1 MQTYTLR
8 EAALLL
14 GLSRSVITRL
24 VDSGFVTPERG
35 PSREYRFSFQDLV
48 LLRTAQG
55 LKAAQITP
63 RRIVSSL
70 RRLREQLPE
79 HLPLSGLRIGAI
91 GNEVVV
97 RDGGTPWH
105 ADSGQLLFDFEL
117 PAGDGPRVSAS
128 VRTLGPRLRPG
139 VSTADPAPA
148 PVPDTSIAAAAN
160 EADTAATADRW
171 FHRAAQLEAGD
182 AAAAEAA
189 YRRAIAAAPQH
200 ADAYLNLGV
209 LLGEQG
215 RHAEAVALYR
225 RGLKAGIGSALL
237 HFNLA
242 VALEDLHQPTAAA
255 AAYEQCLALEPSMAD
270 AHFNLA
276 RLHDLQGQAR
286 LAIRHYSAYRRL
298 KGSGA
303 PRGPRGR

>member
-1 MQTYTLR
+1 MRTYTLR

-24 VDSGFVTPERG
+24 VDSGFVTPARG
-35 PSREYRFSFQDLV
+35 PRREYRFSFQDMV

-55 LKAAQITP
+55 LQAAQIAP
-63 RRIVSSL
+63 RRIVQSL
-70 RRLREQLPE
+70 RRLRERLPE
-79 HLPLSGLRIGAI
+79 NLPLSGLRIGAV

-105 ADSGQLLFDFEL
+105 ADSGQLLFDFDL
-117 PAGDGPRVSAS
+117 PAGNGPRASAT
-128 VRTLGPRLRPG
+128 VRMLGSRPRPG

-148 PVPDTSIAAAAN
+148 PVPDTSNATAAN
-160 EADTAATADRW
+160 EADSAAAAERW
-171 FHRAAQLEAGD
+171 FHRAVQLEARD
-182 AAAAEAA
+182 APAAEAA
-189 YRRAIAAAPQH
+189 YRRAIAAAPRH

-215 RHAEAVALYR
+215 RHAEAVSLYR
-225 RGLKAGIGSALL
+225 QGLKAGIGSALL

-255 AAYEQCLALEPSMAD
+255 AAYEQCLVLEPSMAD

-276 RLHDLQGQAR
+276 RLHDLHGQER
-286 LAIRHYSAYRRL
+286 QAIRHYSAYRRL
-298 KGSGA
+298 KGSGV